1 MGEGKIVNSE
11 SIQKELNEARRK
23 KGLPEIPAINPRGAG
38 TSTLARKD
46 KSWSNILDFFCKL
59 IKQKN

>member
-1 MGEGKIVNSE
+1 MAEEKIISSD
-11 SIQKELNEARRK
+11 SIQKELNESRRK

>member
-23 KGLPEIPAINPRGAG
+23 KGLPEIPAINPKGAG

-46 KSWSNILDFFCKL
+46 KSWSSVLDFL
-59 IKQKN
+59 IKLMKLKK

>member
-1 MGEGKIVNSE
+1 MAEEKIISSD
-11 SIQKELNEARRK
+11 SIQKELNESRRK
-23 KGLPEIPAINPRGAG
+23 KGLSEIPAINPRGAG